1 MLKSY
6 HTAEAIE
13 LGLDEAGRGC
23 LMGPVCIAGVIL
35 SPQILEENPPPYKIR
50 DSKKCSVKQRIAL
63 RKYIMDNAIAYSIQ
77 FMDEGEIDRY
87 NILQATMK
95 GMHRCIDDIRSKS
108 IEPTLLLVDG
118 TYFPYYMNEEM
129 ENIPHECVQ
138 GGDNIYISI
147 AAASI
152 LAKTSRDQYMEDLLE
167 KEAEL
172 EKYGIKT
179 NKGYGTKVHMEALQT
194 YGPTKHHRKSFK
206 PCQTK
211 EAI

>member
-6 HTAEAIE
+6 HTGPESIE

-35 SPQILEENPPPYKIR
+35 SPKILEENPPYKIR

-77 FMDEGEIDRY
+77 FMDEAEIDRY

-95 GMHRCIDDIRSKS
+95 GMHQCIDEIRNKN

-118 TYFPYYMNEEM
+118 TCFPYYMNEDM

-147 AAASI
+147 ASAS
-152 LAKTSRDQYMEDLLE
+152 S
-167 KEAEL
+167 
-172 EKYGIKT
+172 
-179 NKGYGTKVHMEALQT
+179 
-194 YGPTKHHRKSFK
+194 
-206 PCQTK
+206 
-211 EAI
+211 

>member
-13 LGLDEAGRGC
+13 LGLDEAGRGF

-95 GMHRCIDDIRSKS
+95 GMHRCIDDIRKQQN
-108 IEPTLLLVDG
+108 IDTILVDG
-118 TYFPYYMNEEM
+118 NHFKAYTD
-129 ENIPHECVQ
+129 ENLDCIDHECVI
-138 GGDNIYISI
+138 GGDDKYKNI

-152 LAKTSRDQYMEDLLE
+152 LAKTHKDNYIIELSKQNS
-167 KEAEL
+167 EL
-172 EKYGIKT
+172 ELYGIPK
-179 NKGYGTKVHMEALQT
+179 NKGYGTKQHMDALREL
-194 YGPTKHHRKSFK
+194 GPIEGHRRSFK
-206 PCQTK
+206 PCQ
-211 EAI
+211 